1 MGKDTAVSGSAGEDT
16 LVHNAVQKV
25 LEAFLFFDAN
35 GDGYIRKDEV
45 LKKLEAHEG
54 AHAKQKTEHG
64 GLTAARFREL
74 DWDKSG
80 RVDFKQ
86 FLFAVEGWCGMDDDL
101 DGSVEGGNNAG
112 GGAS

>member
-1 MGKDTAVSGSAGEDT
+1 MSGSAGEDT

-54 AHAKQKTEHG
+54 AHAKQKTEH
-64 GLTAARFREL
+64 
-74 DWDKSG
+74 
-80 RVDFKQ
+80 
-86 FLFAVEGWCGMDDDL
+86 
-101 DGSVEGGNNAG
+101 
-112 GGAS
+112 